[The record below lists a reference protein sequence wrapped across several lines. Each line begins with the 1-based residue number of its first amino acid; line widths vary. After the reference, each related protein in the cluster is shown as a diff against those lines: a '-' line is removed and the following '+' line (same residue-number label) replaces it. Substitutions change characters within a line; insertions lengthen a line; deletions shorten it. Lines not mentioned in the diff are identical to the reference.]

1 MGRNVGGAPTGAGGA
16 SPDAVIFGEV
26 VDVCMTAD
34 HPQYTAIQ
42 VEGDYIGWIGIKRL
56 GGKSKGNYPTEWLAP
71 LNMNVQTLPLK
82 GEHII
87 AIKGSSASNQSG
99 VSNFSYYW
107 ISVTNLDG
115 DINNHLQ
122 PNSALYE
129 DDEANDEVGDT
140 FVEKAVKKMQPLEG
154 DTIVQSRWQSG
165 LRFTSTAAASK
176 PGNYWSVGSDDGD
189 PLTILVNGYAD
200 DGEDA
205 NVTDILEDA
214 STILMTSTQKIDFV
228 LANPESPES
237 VAMPSGP
244 APPLEAPNAFEG
256 SPQIIINSDRLI
268 FNARNDSVLIS
279 AKKEISLSTATWK
292 INISAIAD
300 LLLEL
305 LTNLAMETHPTPAG
319 PSGPPL
325 QAPIYEQ
332 LKGQLETMKQ

>member
-1 MGRNVGGAPTGAGGA
+1 MGRNVGGVALGAKTGA
-16 SPDAVIFGEV
+16 PDAVIYGEV
-26 VDVCMTAD
+26 VDICMTSD
-34 HPQYTAIQ
+34 HPQYESIQ
-42 VEGDYIGWIGIKRL
+42 IEGDFIGWIGIKRL
-56 GGKSKGNYPTEWLAP
+56 GGKSKGDYPTEWIAP
-71 LNMNVQTLPLK
+71 LNTNVQTLPLK
-82 GEHII
+82 GEHIV
-87 AIKGSSASNQSG
+87 AIKGSSSNNQSG

-115 DINNHLQ
+115 DVNNHLQ
-122 PNSALYE
+122 PNSAIYE
-129 DDEANDEVGDT
+129 DEEANDEVGDT
-140 FVEKAVKKMQPLEG
+140 FVEKAVKKMQPIEG
-154 DTIVQSRWQSG
+154 DTIIQSRWESG
-165 LRFTSTAAASK
+165 LRFTSTAASSK

-205 NVTDILEDA
+205 NITDILEDA
-214 STILMTSTQKIDFV
+214 STILMTSTQKIDFE

-237 VAMPSGP
+237 VAMPTGP
-244 APPLEAPNAFEG
+244 APPLEAPNAFSG

-268 FNARNDSVLIS
+268 FNARNDSILIS

-305 LTNLAMETHPTPAG
+305 LTQLAIETHPTPCG
-319 PSGPPL
+319 PSGPPIN
-325 QAPIYEQ
+325 APIYTQ

>member
-1 MGRNVGGAPTGAGGA
+1 MGRNVGGATSTGQGA
-16 SPDAVIFGEV
+16 MDPVIFGEV
-26 VDVCMTAD
+26 VDVVMTAD
-34 HPQYTAIQ
+34 HPQFSSVQI
-42 VEGDYIGWIGIKRL
+42 EGDYIGYVGIKRL
-56 GGKSKGNYPTEWLAP
+56 GGKSKGNYPTEWIAP
-71 LNMNVQTLPLK
+71 LNMNIQKLPLK
-82 GEHII
+82 GEHVICI
-87 AIKGSSASNQSG
+87 LGSDANNQSSVG
-99 VSNFSYYW
+99 AGSYYW

-115 DINNHLQ
+115 DINNCLQ
-122 PNSALYE
+122 PNSAIYE
-129 DDEANDEVGDT
+129 DEEANDEIGDS
-140 FVEKAVKKMQPLEG
+140 FVEKAIKKIQPIEG
-154 DTIVQSRWQSG
+154 DTIIQSRWESG
-165 LRFTSTAAASK
+165 LRFTSTAASSK

-205 NVTDILEDA
+205 NMTDILEDA
-214 STILMTSTQKIDFV
+214 STILMTSTQKIDFE

-237 VAMPSGP
+237 VAMPTGP
-244 APPLEAPNAFEG
+244 APPLEAPNAFSG

-268 FNARNDSVLIS
+268 FNAKNDSVLIS
-279 AKKEISLSTATWK
+279 AKKEISLSTASWK

-305 LTNLAMETHPTPAG
+305 LTQLAMETHPTPAG